1 MVSLIVSGHGQFAP
15 GLLSAAEMIF
25 GANDTIKAVPF
36 KKEEGLE
43 DLKANFEAALK
54 ELGTDQEVL
63 FLIDLFGGSPY
74 NAAVSL
80 AYGKDKLDVV
90 TGVNLPMV
98 LEALAN
104 APMMSLKELTDHL
117 QQVNQD
123 GFKVF
128 SQEAAKLAQ
137 AQEDEEEDEL

>member
-1 MVSLIVSGHGQFAP
+1 MVSLIVSGHGQLAP

-25 GANDTIKAVPF
+25 GTNDTIKAVPF

-43 DLKANFEAALK
+43 DLKAHFEEALQSF
-54 ELGTDQEVL
+54 EPNSEVL

-80 AYGKDKLDVV
+80 VYGQDNLDVV
-90 TGVNLPMV
+90 TGVSLPMV

-104 APMMSLKELTDHL
+104 APMMSLKELTKHL
-117 QQVNQD
+117 QAVNQD
-123 GFKVF
+123 SFKVF
-128 SQEAAKLAQ
+128 SLEAAKLAQ